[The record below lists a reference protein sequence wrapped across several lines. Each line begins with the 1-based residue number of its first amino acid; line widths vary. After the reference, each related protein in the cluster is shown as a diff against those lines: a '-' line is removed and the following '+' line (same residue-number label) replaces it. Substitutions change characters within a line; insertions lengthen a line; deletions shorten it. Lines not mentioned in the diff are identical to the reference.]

1 MTDLIENWSQ
11 EDRNDLR
18 YNPKVFEDNAA
29 VSEEIYCFIHELHI
43 YNEVWAVRKSC
54 QILPFSISKKRHG
67 LTFWIYKLGLNVLRD
82 LETLNNVI

>member
-1 MTDLIENWSQ
+1 MISVITPKYSKTTPQSQ
-11 EDRNDLR
+11 RKYIVLSTN
-18 YNPKVFEDNAA
+18 
-29 VSEEIYCFIHELHI
+29 CI
-43 YNEVWAVRKSC
+43 YNEEWAVRKSC

>member
-18 YNPKVFEDNAA
+18 YNRKVFEDNAA

-67 LTFWIYKLGLNVLRD
+67 LTFCD
-82 LETLNNVI
+82 LQARFKRFA

>member
-29 VSEEIYCFIHELHI
+29 LSQRKYIVLSTNCI
-43 YNEVWAVRKSC
+43 YNEEWAVRKSC